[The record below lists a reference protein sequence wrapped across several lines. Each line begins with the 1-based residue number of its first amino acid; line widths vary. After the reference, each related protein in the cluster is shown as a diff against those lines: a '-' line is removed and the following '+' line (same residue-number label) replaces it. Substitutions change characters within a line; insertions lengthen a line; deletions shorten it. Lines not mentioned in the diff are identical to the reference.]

1 MWFIYHLVSWQT
13 PESNE
18 RIAAVTQL
26 LDNPI
31 CLTKSKTERKKKKES
46 KRKQKKKQF
55 ILSVSFISLVLQSTY
70 TSLTLK
76 IAFILHLLNKD
87 HCILLCITSST

>member
-46 KRKQKKKQF
+46 KRKQKKKTIYLISFFYLFSFTVYLYF
-55 ILSVSFISLVLQSTY
+55 INSKNSIY
-70 TSLTLK
+70 
-76 IAFILHLLNKD
+76 IAP
-87 HCILLCITSST
+87 S